1 MSGEALEGVDEKQL
15 EYVLLVI
22 NQDIVSNI

>member
-22 NQDIVSNI
+22 NQDIFSNI